1 MTAANQLKQEATSIH
16 QSIENQK
23 EQFLELDND
32 GDITVETTESNGQT
46 VTINLVDKLIEQD
59 LNLTNELVNSLN
71 ETITNF
77 QTELF
82 TSPSAVQQFRIQ
94 ELSAMFL
101 QIRGGLGNIENKI
114 RTIQAEENLSAQQK
128 STRISALKNEASN
141 LTDNAKS
148 NLQELSSLGATEQI
162 LENI

>member
-1 MTAANQLKQEATSIH
+1 M
-16 QSIENQK
+16 
-23 EQFLELDND
+23 
-32 GDITVETTESNGQT
+32 
-46 VTINLVDKLIEQD
+46 
-59 LNLTNELVNSLN
+59 N

-128 STRISALKNEASN
+128 VLEYQLSKMKHQTSPIMPNQTSKNYPH
-141 LTDNAKS
+141 
-148 NLQELSSLGATEQI
+148 
-162 LENI
+162 